1 MVNVSGFRVS
11 METHLRYYLWGIF
24 WIRLI
29 EVELAILN
37 VGSNVPQV
45 GLHEQ
50 ECGLSTHPPHH
61 QLFHTVPSTLVARLS
76 LPRWTV
82 PSTVSWNEPSFFKPH
97 PAGHLVSA
105 MTKVTKDSAR
115 LYSWRVA
122 TSPILCHQLLAS
134 HEFQKTVWW
143 SYFSFRLYFVR
154 MKCKVYIFCF
164 CFNSLY
170 PSIIYWI
177 IYFC

>member
-29 EVELAILN
+29 EVELSILN
-37 VGSNVPQV
+37 VGTNIPQV
-45 GLHEQ
+45 GLHE
-50 ECGLSTHPPHH
+50 EERGLSIRPPHH
-61 QLFHTVPSTLVARLS
+61 QLFQCGCCGGSC
-76 LPRWTV
+76 LPPLQPCFPCQGGLFPQLWA
-82 PSTVSWNEPSFFKPH
+82 EMKH
-97 PAGHLVSA
+97 PAGRLGSA
-105 MTKVTKDSAR
+105 MAKVTKDSAR
-115 LYSWRVA
+115 LCSWRVA
-122 TSPILCHQLLAS
+122 TSPIICHQLLAS
-134 HEFQKTVWW
+134 HEFQKITWS

-154 MKCKVYIFCF
+154 IKCKAYIFCF

-170 PSIIYWI
+170 PSTIYWI